1 MQNSTNA
8 AESGKRIMTMSTG
21 AWTEVDPCRRD
32 WAELGFSF
40 TMSPKVAVMGEEMG
54 RMVSSELVLVLL
66 RRGEEGTDVLGSP
79 CET

>member
-1 MQNSTNA
+1 
-8 AESGKRIMTMSTG
+8 
-21 AWTEVDPCRRD
+21 
-32 WAELGFSF
+32 
-40 TMSPKVAVMGEEMG
+40 MGEEMG